1 MNILRNRLF
10 LAVALGHTTID
21 IFNSA
26 GPVLIVFLSVS
37 MGLSNAQ
44 IGLAVSLYAL
54 AGSISQPVFGWLGDQ
69 YGHRWLA
76 GLGLAWT
83 AGFMVLATVLAQSGD
98 FLWLLIPFTLASL
111 GSGAFHPV
119 AVTSAGAVS
128 IKRVATATALFF
140 LFGQMGLAAGPLIG
154 GIVLDYVGIKG
165 LQLLALG
172 ALPIILFVLTAP
184 YLPPAR
190 RAARKAAA
198 TVAKTVVAQKT
209 AWGAI
214 SVLALLAAARS
225 WAQLGTINFVPKL
238 FQDKGWDPAAYGAIT
253 GVMWFAS
260 AILGVLA
267 GQAADRWGRR
277 KVMSIAMFAAA
288 IPLFFLPL
296 SDGWLAFV
304 LALLAGGLTGAPHS
318 IIVVVSQ
325 SLLPGRKAMASGLTL
340 GFIFGTGAAAS
351 LSIGWLADTR
361 SLPVAMQLGAGAALL
376 SALLALVLPQTREA
390 ADLRT

>member
-172 ALPIILFVLTAP
+172 ALPI
-184 YLPPAR
+184 
-190 RAARKAAA
+190 
-198 TVAKTVVAQKT
+198 
-209 AWGAI
+209 
-214 SVLALLAAARS
+214 
-225 WAQLGTINFVPKL
+225 
-238 FQDKGWDPAAYGAIT
+238 PAAYGAIT

-340 GFIFGTGAAAS
+340 GFIFGTGAAHRVNS
-351 LSIGWLADTR
+351 LCYCHRSKTR
-361 SLPVAMQLGAGAALL
+361 PYKFPDQQSGPKSQQSNPKNLSRDGDCRPERRLLL
-376 SALLALVLPQTREA
+376 SRA
-390 ADLRT
+390 

>member
-21 IFNSA
+21 VFNSA
-26 GPVLIVFLSVS
+26 GPVLIAFLSVS

-54 AGSISQPVFGWLGDQ
+54 VGSTSQPVFGWLGDR

-83 AGFMVLATVLAQSGD
+83 AGFMVLATFLAQSGD
-98 FLWLLIPFTLASL
+98 FLWLLIPFALASL

-119 AVTSAGAVS
+119 GVTSAGAVS
-128 IKRVATATALFF
+128 VKKVATATALFF
-140 LFGQMGLAAGPLIG
+140 LFGQMGLAAGPLIS
-154 GIVLDYVGIKG
+154 GIVLDYVGVKG

-172 ALPIILFVLTAP
+172 AIPVILFVLTAP
-184 YLPPAR
+184 YPPSAR
-190 RAARKAAA
+190 HAAKKAAV
-198 TVAKTVVAQKT
+198 VAKTVVAQKT

-214 SVLALLAAARS
+214 FVLALLAAARS

-238 FQDKGWDPAAYGAIT
+238 FQDKGWDPTAYGAIT

-296 SDGWLAFV
+296 SDGWPAFV

-325 SLLPGRKAMASGLTL
+325 SLLPGHKAMASGLTL
-340 GFIFGTGAAAS
+340 GFIFGMGAVAS
-351 LSIGWLADTR
+351 FGIGWLADTW

-390 ADLRT
+390 AEQI